1 MHPWTILHY
10 SPFKAIWDWLVLAL
24 VTYTAVVTPYMASFV
39 LAMDEEREEIEQ
51 RMHNETGTD
60 NYYRYS
66 DPMAIVDYVVDIM
79 FVIDIFINFRTTY
92 VDGNNEVIS
101 SPCRIAVHYMKTW
114 FIIDMLAAIP
124 FELLFMVVNTEQVM
138 RLLFIVIHNTLM
150 LFMIMMLG
158 LKTQGVWTM
167 RQNKYINGCQFIFK
181 YEFKYVF
188 CNL

>member
-39 LAMDEEREEIEQ
+39 LAMDEEKEQ
-51 RMHNETGTD
+51 HQTQSNETAGN
-60 NYYRYS
+60 NYTYS
-66 DPMAIVDYVVDIM
+66 DPLVIVDYVVDIM

-92 VDGNNEVIS
+92 VDGNNEVVS

-124 FELLFMVVNTEQVM
+124 FELLFMIGDTEQVI
-138 RLLFIVIHNTLM
+138 LLFIHKMFIVDAAGDFFIMSSHNR
-150 LFMIMMLG
+150 IMMHM
-158 LKTQGVWTM
+158 KFHHIV
-167 RQNKYINGCQFIFK
+167 FI
-181 YEFKYVF
+181 VV
-188 CNL
+188 CCWNQPTI